1 MKSLIA
7 RSRLTWVAILVLG
20 VTGTWLF
27 AQDPAPAGT
36 PAAASPK
43 LEADAPPKTLPEKID
58 GVFAKAVSVVE
69 SLMFHR
75 LFQTN
80 QDYVVYRH
88 QVVYTRPRGT
98 DGPFQRLG
106 EGTGALQL
114 TDREIRIFAAR
125 GELTPGRTIAGEP
138 RPYSWGKLDGQDV
151 EVIKVKVPS
160 EPLET
165 GKGATKLG
173 DGDKFVRTLRD
184 GKEVFAKVGPMR
196 GLLEQDTYLTATQVE
211 TLQQQGV
218 IDGGKIQSEPTG
230 GIPIVVLWLAVGGVV
245 ATVYLRFVNFWGFY
259 HSIECVGGKFDNPAE
274 PGEVN
279 HFQALASALS
289 GTVGL
294 GNIAG
299 VTLAMSN
306 GGPGAFFWMMLSAFF
321 GMTLKCVE
329 CALGVKYRMV
339 HPDGSVLGGPMRYL
353 KLGLAKKGF
362 GGLGSALAV
371 IFTVLC
377 IMGSFGGGN
386 MLQVNQSGAA
396 MLQMLQQDDL
406 ELRGELNKQ
415 AREAAQREDEAAL
428 NSALDK
434 LQVVNRDL
442 DNMKSTFYPLYG
454 AVMAAMVAVVILGGI
469 KRIGKA
475 AEIMV
480 PGMCAIYIVACGY
493 IVLRH
498 LSEVPAMVSLV
509 FSEAFNPQAIEGGF
523 LGVLVIG
530 VTRACFSNEAGA
542 GSAPIAHSAAKTEE
556 PIREGI
562 VALLEPFID
571 TLVVCSMTALAM
583 LMCGAWNNSEWIVD
597 QGLKG
602 AALTS
607 RAFKSEVSWF
617 PYVLAISVVLF
628 AYSTIIS
635 WAYYGERCW
644 ETLFG
649 RKLTPVYKIL
659 CVGAVFVGAVSN
671 LGSVLDFSD
680 MMILG
685 MAFPNV
691 LGLYFLLGE
700 VRGDLTTYWQK
711 YKSGGFAEAKGPSA
725 SDVA

>member
-1 MKSLIA
+1 MKSLIS
-7 RSRLTWVAILVLG
+7 RSRLSWLAILVLG
-20 VTGTWLF
+20 VTGTVLF
-27 AQDPAPAGT
+27 AQET
-36 PAAASPK
+36 PPKVAAAPTE
-43 LEADAPPKTLPEKID
+43 LLVADAPPKTLADKID

-69 SLMFHR
+69 VLLFHP
-75 LFQTN
+75 LFQSK
-80 QDYVVYRH
+80 QDYIVYRN
-88 QVVYTRPRGT
+88 QIVYSRPRGT
-98 DGPFQRLG
+98 DSAFQKLGNGP
-106 EGTGALQL
+106 GARELS
-114 TDREIRIFAAR
+114 DREIRIFSAR
-125 GELTPGRTIAGEP
+125 GELVRGQTIAGNP
-138 RPYSWGKLDGQDV
+138 QPYSWGKLDGKDV

-160 EPLET
+160 EPLNL
-165 GKGATKLG
+165 GKAVSQFT
-173 DGDKFVRTLRD
+173 DGSKFVRTLRE
-184 GKEVFAKVGPMR
+184 GREIFAKVGPMR

-211 TLQQQGV
+211 TLQKQGL
-218 IDGGKIQSEPTG
+218 IEGGEIKTESTG

-259 HSIECVGGKFDNPAE
+259 HAIECVGGKYDNPSE

-299 VTLAMSN
+299 VTLAMSL

-329 CALGVKYRMV
+329 CTLGVKYRLV

-353 KLGLAKKGF
+353 KFGLEKKGW
-362 GGLGSALAV
+362 GGLGKTLAV
-371 IFTVLC
+371 LFTVLC
-377 IMGSFGGGN
+377 ILGSFGGGN
-386 MLQVNQSGAA
+386 MLQVNQSGAV

-406 ELRGELNKQ
+406 ELKGQLSRE
-415 AREAAQREDEAAL
+415 AREAAQREDDDAL
-428 NSALDK
+428 KTATDK

-442 DNMKSTFYPLYG
+442 DNLRTTFYPLYG
-454 AVMAAMVAVVILGGI
+454 VVMAVMVAIVILGGI

-480 PGMCAIYIVACGY
+480 PGMCAIYILACAY

-498 LSEVPAMVSLV
+498 FSEVPAMMGLV
-509 FSEAFNPQAIEGGF
+509 FSEAFNPKAIQGGF

-530 VTRACFSNEAGA
+530 VKRACFSNEAGA

-597 QGLKG
+597 QGLEG

-649 RKLTPVYKIL
+649 RKFTPVYKIL
-659 CVGAVFVGAVSN
+659 CVAAVIVGAVSN
-671 LGSVLDFSD
+671 LTAVLTFSD

-700 VRGDLTTYWQK
+700 VRGDLMTYWQK
-711 YKSGGFAEAKGPSA
+711 YKSGEFSEVKGPSA